1 MKPALF
7 NCLCARATLNY
18 LYLYCKKKKKTESLP
33 YIEAELLYKSY
44 LFEQLVF
51 ALTDLGVPNVSVM
64 LAAQRNGL

>member
-7 NCLCARATLNY
+7 NCHCARATLDS
-18 LYLYCKKKKKTESLP
+18 LYLYCNKKKKMESLP
-33 YIEAELLYKSY
+33 YIEAELLYTSH

-51 ALTDLGVPNVSVM
+51 AFTDLGVPNVSVM